1 MMLKKGVPDPAAS
14 RPLWWRDT
22 EARLVGG
29 LFHGCTIA
37 CTPASRRG
45 GGPWVRL
52 IVLPVELSAMR
63 QARIVCI
70 WEAD

>member
-1 MMLKKGVPDPAAS
+1 MLEKGVPTPQ
-14 RPLWWRDT
+14 RRTLCLWRRDT

-29 LFHGCTIA
+29 LFHGCIIA

-52 IVLPVELSAMR
+52 AVLPVELSGVR
-63 QARIVCI
+63 DKRIVCS
-70 WEAD
+70 